1 MKQNLSDLQMAFL
14 CTFFI
19 LAAGMSSVLF
29 TSPKATPLMASRN
42 AQEGLEIF
50 TLAK

>member
-1 MKQNLSDLQMAFL
+1 MKQHLPDLQTAFL

-19 LAAGMSSVLF
+19 LAAGMVSVLF
-29 TSPKATPLMASRN
+29 TSPNAKPLAAARS
-42 AQEGLEIF
+42 AKEGLEIF

>member
-1 MKQNLSDLQMAFL
+1 MKQHLSDLRTAFF

-19 LAAGMSSVLF
+19 LAAGLSSVLF
-29 TSPKATPLMASRN
+29 TSPKGKPLMASRS